1 MAPRRR
7 LGQRTRGT
15 RPASSWGDD
24 GAGPA
29 TPNALPKPHGDTQWE
44 PLLRTRSPAAGRTQ
58 PVGRRL
64 AAWTREGTA
73 KRGSLMFSL

>member
-7 LGQRTRGT
+7 LGQRMKRT

-24 GAGPA
+24 GAGPT
-29 TPNALPKPHGDTQWE
+29 TPNALPEPHGETQWE
-44 PLLRTRSPAAGRTQ
+44 PLLRTHSPAVGRTQ
-58 PVGRRL
+58 PVGRGL
-64 AAWTREGTA
+64 AAWTHEGTA